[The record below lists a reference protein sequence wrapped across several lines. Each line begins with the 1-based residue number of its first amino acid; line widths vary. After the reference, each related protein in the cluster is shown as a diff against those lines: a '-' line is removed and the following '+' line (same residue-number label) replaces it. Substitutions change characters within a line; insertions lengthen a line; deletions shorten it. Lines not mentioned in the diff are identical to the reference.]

1 MGTFLSE
8 SSSRSALG
16 VAAVTALLAGYR
28 AVACDTHS
36 ISISTTTRSIRT
48 TKTTH
53 TQTISNIS
61 LGKSPKLMKHE
72 FVEGKT
78 WRQREPPTVPLPPN
92 GCTRLLTNTPVTAIL
107 YRICQ
112 VVH

>member
-72 FVEGKT
+72 FVEGKHGG
-78 WRQREPPTVPLPPN
+78 RESVQQSHYLPMDVP
-92 GCTRLLTNTPVTAIL
+92 GCSVIP
-107 YRICQ
+107 Q
-112 VVH
+112 

>member
-53 TQTISNIS
+53 SIILQNAIRTMNRQIKNSNM
-61 LGKSPKLMKHE
+61 G
-72 FVEGKT
+72 
-78 WRQREPPTVPLPPN
+78 
-92 GCTRLLTNTPVTAIL
+92 
-107 YRICQ
+107 
-112 VVH
+112 